1 MASTGPALT
10 CCKLLS
16 CCKLTRAAPCLL
28 PQPQLRFALQVPALL
43 LVYVANVAL
52 LPEACRERLGG
63 GVDSLSAC
71 VAIG

>member
-1 MASTGPALT
+1 MASTGPALS
-10 CCKLLS
+10 CFKLLS
-16 CCKLTRAAPCLL
+16 RCKLIWAAPCPL
-28 PQPQLRFALQVPALL
+28 PPPQLRFALQVPALL
-43 LVYVANVAL
+43 LVYIANVAL